1 MLWNPAAE
9 TLSGDDLRA
18 LQLGKLQKQLVRV
31 YEASPYIRRRFD
43 EAGVDPHR
51 FRSLEQ
57 LADYPFFDKD
67 LERVSQ
73 EESRERHGHP
83 YGLHLA
89 CDPRKVIR
97 VSSSSGTTGK
107 PTYTGYT
114 EADRQVTNEIGA
126 RAQWRIGGAPG
137 DVVMHAFVLSMW
149 IAGSPVLDVL
159 QHAGATTVPIGAM
172 TGAARFAQV
181 AQDVRPVQVNLTPSY
196 ARYLFKKLPEEA
208 GISAA
213 DLGIKRIMVGGEPG
227 AGVPHI
233 REALSA
239 GFGGAKVYDTI
250 GHTHASFFTSVS
262 CDAHAGMHFLAED
275 YVHLE
280 VVDPETLRPLPWEDG
295 VTGEI
300 VVTAL
305 EKECAPAIRWRE
317 KDIVTIHTRPCECG
331 APGFRFSV
339 GGRADDMLL
348 VRGVNVFPHAIKDV
362 VQSFAPEV
370 TGEIRVV
377 LDQAPPVAHP
387 PLPVKVELAEHVT
400 GTAEL
405 AARIQAAVH
414 DRLRFTAAIEF
425 APAGSLT
432 SLGGTLKARIVEH
445 AYQEA

>member
-9 TLSGDDLRA
+9 TLQGDDLRA
-18 LQLGKLQKQLVRV
+18 LQLAKLQKQLIRVRD
-31 YEASPYIRRRFD
+31 ASPYIRRRFD
-43 EAGVDPHR
+43 AAGVDPER
-51 FRSLEQ
+51 FRSLDQ

-67 LERVSQ
+67 LERDSQ
-73 EESRERHGHP
+73 EESREREGHP
-83 YGLHLA
+83 YGMHLA
-89 CDPRKVIR
+89 CDPKSVIR

-107 PTYTGYT
+107 PTYTAYT
-114 EADRQVTNEIGA
+114 EKDRQITNEIGA

-181 AQDVRPVQVNLTPSY
+181 ARDVRPVQVNLTPSY
-196 ARYLFKKLPEEA
+196 ARYLFRKLPEEA

-213 DLGIKRIMVGGEPG
+213 DLGIRRVLVGGEPG
-227 AGVPHI
+227 AGIPHI
-233 REALSA
+233 RQALSE
-239 GFGGAKVYDTI
+239 GFGGAKIYDTI

-262 CDAHAGMHFLAED
+262 CDAHDGMHFLADD

-280 VVDPETLRPLPWEDG
+280 IVDPETLRPLPWEDG
-295 VTGEI
+295 VTGEV

-305 EKECAPAIRWRE
+305 EKEAAPAIRWRE
-317 KDIVTIHTRPCECG
+317 KDIVTVRTEPCACG
-331 APGFRFSV
+331 QPGFRFTV

-362 VQSFAPEV
+362 VQSFAPQV

-377 LDQAPPVAHP
+377 LKRRPPVADP
-387 PLPVKVELAEHVT
+387 PLPIRVELAEHVT
-400 GTAEL
+400 DPGTLRQEIE
-405 AARIQAAVH
+405 AALH
-414 DRLRFTAAIEF
+414 DRLRFTAAVEF
-425 APAGSLT
+425 APAGTLT
-432 SLGGTLKARIVEH
+432 QLGNTLKAKII
-445 AYQEA
+445 QEEW